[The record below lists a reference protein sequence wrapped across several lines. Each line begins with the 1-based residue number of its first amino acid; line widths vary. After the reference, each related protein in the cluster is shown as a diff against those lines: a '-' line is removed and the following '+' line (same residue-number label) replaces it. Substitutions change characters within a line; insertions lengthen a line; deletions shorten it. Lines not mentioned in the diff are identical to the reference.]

1 MGSDRDRR
9 LLALEALR
17 DEAGRPRLLVLP
29 FAEPDAERDAAIVS
43 KHPQDRVLI
52 VYTGVPV
59 GCG

>member
-1 MGSDRDRR
+1 
-9 LLALEALR
+9 LALEALR